1 MVRGLGIPFEGL
13 RPGRIGEG
21 HPHRDAGKD
30 LDQPRGFQYL
40 DQGLRLQS
48 CRGTLVGLY
57 LADPSGTGG
66 LAAHGRRQKHRAN
79 RQYPRPQQQDRG
91 SAPQANHEQGGHPQ
105 RCRTHQICHS
115 PGPDLPGRM
124 NPVTF
129 DRLISHYVGNSYLRA
144 RYRSFYLSLRL
155 LSPPSLFPKPPIF
168 RHLTPLRR
176 IFLAHQ
182 RKFFRIK
189 PIPFKVFFWQ

>member
-30 LDQPRGFQYL
+30 LYQPRGFQYF

-48 CRGTLVGLY
+48 GRGTLLGLY

-66 LAAHGRRQKHRAN
+66 LAAHGRREKHPAN
-79 RQYPRPQQQDRG
+79 RQYPMPQQQDRG
-91 SAPQANHEQGGHPQ
+91 SAPQANHAQGGHPQ

-129 DRLISHYVGNSYLRA
+129 GRLISHYVGNSYLRGQVSELLLKPSP
-144 RYRSFYLSLRL
+144 SFSSLPLSQTPDF
-155 LSPPSLFPKPPIF
+155 SPSDSAAPNIPCTPKKIF
-168 RHLTPLRR
+168 SDQ
-176 IFLAHQ
+176 AHT
-182 RKFFRIK
+182 
-189 PIPFKVFFWQ
+189 V